1 MNKYIISISILIILF
16 MIGCSDGVVG
26 QGTGSNPNTNA
37 NPDVTIQQEFDEV
50 KWIKIEKAKTIL
62 TFQSESDIINKILT
76 NESYI

>member
-26 QGTGSNPNTNA
+26 QGTGASTNTNA
-37 NPDVTIQQEFDEV
+37 DLTIQQEFDEV